1 KSNFW
6 SDPLFPNRKVS
17 LQSSDNART
26 LATASALQTRFTM
39 QTVIFACFGEMNLDA
54 VVYPSGNIP
63 SGILTSPAEP
73 TVNDRGL
80 SWSGI
85 SSRGFPAIT
94 VPAGFTTLVYDRSA
108 TGVLLPPVAA
118 ALPVGIEFLA
128 LPFDEPMLFSIAG
141 AFESATH
148 HRRIPPE
155 FGPL

>member
-80 SWSGI
+80 SWSNI

-94 VPAGFTTLVYDRSA
+94 VPAGFTTLVYDRGP
-108 TGVLLPPVAA
+108 TGALLPPIAA
-118 ALPVGIEFLA
+118 ELPVGVEFLA
-128 LPFDEPMLFSIAG
+128 LPFDEPVLFSIA
-141 AFESATH
+141 AAYEAAAPN
-148 HRRIPPE
+148 RRVPPE
-155 FGPL
+155 FGPF